1 MTSVSATSRSL
12 QTRSLPVAPSHWT
25 MRPVSNRGIDMK
37 SLKLLLRF
45 LTVGGLVLLLLIPLM
60 MIRGVIQDR
69 ELYRAQAE
77 HRVSQSMAGPQQVVG
92 PLRVVPW
99 REERVV
105 NAVNENGK
113 PEVRRDVK
121 EGYLV
126 QMPTSLVVDGRLQP
140 GERRIGL
147 YTVNVYEWKA
157 AMKADFAPLQVPAAD
172 GRSYG
177 QPYVV
182 VGMADVRG
190 LVGTPSLK
198 VDGVPRTLAAGTGA
212 MSSRMDGIH
221 ALIGTPG
228 ASLPASRAQLEMTLA
243 GTQSIGIAPIADSND
258 ITMSSP
264 WRQPLFGGRFLPNS
278 KTLDGT
284 GFTARWQVSSLAS
297 AAQSQLESA
306 SGKLTQPPSLGATPS
321 EYVADDGSASAIDSA
336 VVSLVDT
343 VDVYTQVDRA
353 SKYGILFV
361 VLTFVGFALFELI
374 KRLPIHPLQYLLV
387 GLALAVFFLLLLSL
401 SEHIA
406 FWQAYLVSAAAC
418 IGLQFFYLSGVLQS
432 WLRAA
437 GFATML
443 TALYGVLYLLL
454 KSENNALLMGS
465 LLLFGILA
473 VIMWV
478 TRKVDWY
485 ALGTELR

>member
-1 MTSVSATSRSL
+1 
-12 QTRSLPVAPSHWT
+12 

-45 LTVGGLVLLLLIPLM
+45 LTVGGLVLLLLIPLL

-69 ELYRAQAE
+69 ERYRMQAE
-77 HRVSQSMAGPQQVVG
+77 TRVSQSMAGPQQVVG

-99 REERVV
+99 REERMVNVV
-105 NAVNENGK
+105 DEDGK
-113 PEVRRDVK
+113 PEARRDVK
-121 EGYLV
+121 EGYIV
-126 QMPTSLVVDGRLQP
+126 QMPATLVVDGQLQP

-157 AMKADFAPLQVPAAD
+157 SLKAGFAPLQVPAAD
-172 GRSYG
+172 GRIYG

-182 VGMADVRG
+182 AGMADVRG
-190 LVGTPSLK
+190 LVGTPSLT
-198 VDGVPRTLAAGTGA
+198 VDGVPRTLSAGTGA

-221 ALIGTPG
+221 ALLDAQGG
-228 ASLPASRAQLEMTLA
+228 SLPASNTHLQLTLA

-258 ITMSSP
+258 IAMRST

-278 KTLDGT
+278 KTIDDA

-306 SGKLTQPPSLGATPS
+306 SRNLTQPPSLGASPG
-321 EYVADDGSASAIDSA
+321 EYVADDSGSGAIDSA

-387 GLALAVFFLLLLSL
+387 GLALAIFFLLLLSL

-418 IGLQFFYLSGVLQS
+418 IGLQFFYLSGVLKS

-437 GFATML
+437 GFATLL

-473 VIMWV
+473 AIMWV